1 MASDWKTKSTAT
13 TLQVTPVS
21 ALHVLAPLKI
31 LITHFGAQTPTGV
44 GRDLLSDKNCSS
56 SWTTSI
62 QAQKTERKIGFDRN
76 TVAASS
82 LLNLAILLTYATT
95 QKNSLKE

>member
-1 MASDWKTKSTAT
+1 
-13 TLQVTPVS
+13 
-21 ALHVLAPLKI
+21 VLAPLKI

-62 QAQKTERKIGFDRN
+62 QAQKTEREIGFDRN
-76 TVAASS
+76 TAAASS
-82 LLNLAILLTYATT
+82 PLNLAILVTYATT
-95 QKNSLKE
+95 QNFFL